1 MSRGRYKK
9 AVELLGKRIG
19 EHRFKQRMAGSPE
32 LFHYYEKEIGKFGYH
47 LKIRLFPHHILREN
61 PLASG
66 AGADRMSK
74 GMQLAYGKL
83 IGCAARVRE
92 GQILF
97 ELKVN
102 KEHLNIAREA
112 LIKASK
118 KFPCSC
124 KIVMK

>member
-1 MSRGRYKK
+1 M
-9 AVELLGKRIG
+9 
-19 EHRFKQRMAGSPE
+19 
-32 LFHYYEKEIGKFGYH
+32 
-47 LKIRLFPHHILREN
+47 
-61 PLASG
+61 ASG

-74 GMQLAYGKL
+74 GMQLAYGKP